1 LLRRTVV
8 RQADVQVV
16 DLEKRLVMAAHCPMC
31 RIYPLPYDHLVLA
44 LGAVA
49 NFFGLA
55 GLEEHALT
63 MKSLADATALHAH
76 VIDKLEHAELE
87 ENAAVRRELLTF
99 VVAGDGLRRI
109 LL

>member
-1 LLRRTVV
+1 
-8 RQADVQVV
+8 
-16 DLEKRLVMAAHCPMC
+16 MC

>member
-1 LLRRTVV
+1 LLPRRRKQPAMFI
-8 RQADVQVV
+8 RQPA
-16 DLEKRLVMAAHCPMC
+16 
-31 RIYPLPYDHLVLA
+31 
-44 LGAVA
+44 
-49 NFFGLA
+49 
-55 GLEEHALT
+55 
-63 MKSLADATALHAH
+63 ADATALHAH